1 MPSVVKI
8 STGKVHHLVLTA
20 EGDMLNE
27 ILGKVKDQG
36 YSINQLVMDHN
47 TSANAIV
54 CSHFPDVH
62 ISVCVCVCVCVHV
75 CAV

>member
-1 MPSVVKI
+1 
-8 STGKVHHLVLTA
+8 
-20 EGDMLNE
+20 MLNE

-62 ISVCVCVCVCVHV
+62 ISVCVCVCVCVH
-75 CAV
+75 AV